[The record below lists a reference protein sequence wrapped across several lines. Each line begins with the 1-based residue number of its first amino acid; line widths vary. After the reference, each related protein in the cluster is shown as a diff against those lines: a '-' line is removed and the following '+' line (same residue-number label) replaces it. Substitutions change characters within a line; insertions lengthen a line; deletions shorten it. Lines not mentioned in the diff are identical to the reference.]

1 MCKLS
6 VIGKYVFN
14 QMKLLNGKVEDKSF
28 YLIKYFIEDIPKIML
43 LFGSFFALLNKYN
56 WRPLCAGLIDI

>member
-14 QMKLLNGKVEDKSF
+14 QVKLLNGKVEDKSF
-28 YLIKYFIEDIPKIML
+28 YLIKYFIEGIPKIML

-56 WRPLCAGLIDI
+56 